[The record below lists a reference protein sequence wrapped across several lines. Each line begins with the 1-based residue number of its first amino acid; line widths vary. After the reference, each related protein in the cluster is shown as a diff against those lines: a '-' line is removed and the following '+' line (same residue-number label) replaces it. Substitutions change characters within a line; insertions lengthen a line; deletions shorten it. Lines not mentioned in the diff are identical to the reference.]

1 MSEIQYRQ
9 VIGSLLYAAVIT
21 RPDIINSVR
30 TVSKY
35 MQNPGME
42 HWKSCKRI
50 LQYLKLRGML
60 TVIMDPTSIKEDQ
73 FLDIYFSTGTHQF
86 LGHPKPKARLLS
98 QVQRRNIWPYL
109 RDYERPIFQ
118 DNQSTIKLANNSIL
132 HKRTKHI
139 DIRAHAIRDHIE
151 KGTIILE
158 FVTSSNQ
165 LADSLTKAVPKS
177 SKYFY
182 CSLPFSSTSL

>member
-1 MSEIQYRQ
+1 MTIDQSQYIENILKKFNMENVKSISSPCPLIQLSKEHCPKTKDEAHEMSEIQYRQ

-109 RDYERPIFQ
+109 RDYERPY
-118 DNQSTIKLANNSIL
+118 T
-132 HKRTKHI
+132 
-139 DIRAHAIRDHIE
+139 
-151 KGTIILE
+151 
-158 FVTSSNQ
+158 
-165 LADSLTKAVPKS
+165 
-177 SKYFY
+177 
-182 CSLPFSSTSL
+182 